1 MAERGRLAVKATD
14 APHQER
20 ARFDSAPE
28 ESAAAEEKEEQMAGA
43 QKHRER
49 SRYRDHQQKPFVM
62 FARNAYVKH
71 GAALGAASP
80 GMFTKILRTMKKRK
94 REKAADR
101 KEAAS

>member
-49 SRYRDHQQKPFVM
+49 SRYRYHQQKPFVM

-80 GMFTKILRTMKKRK
+80 GMFTKILQTMKKRK

>member
-1 MAERGRLAVKATD
+1 MAAAFVHRT
-14 APHQER
+14 P

-49 SRYRDHQQKPFVM
+49 SRYRYHQQKPFVM
-62 FARNAYVKH
+62 FARNAYVKQ